1 MKPPRRSRKRTRRK
15 PRISPYAH
23 LWPELGF
30 MPELDHRP
38 DRPAPFEP
46 ERSQVLAFIVDG
58 YRCDLDEAGKIFQAA
73 RHAGVIRFNP
83 STRLWCGAKGGE
95 P

>member
-1 MKPPRRSRKRTRRK
+1 
-15 PRISPYAH
+15 
-23 LWPELGF
+23 
-30 MPELDHRP
+30 LD
-38 DRPAPFEP
+38 P

-58 YRCDLDEAGKIFQAA
+58 HRCDLDEAGKIFQAA

-83 STRLWCGAKGGE
+83 DTRLWCGAKGGK